1 MQLKPM
7 QSATHK
13 RTLTLGRVLLLWAV
27 AMCAASAA
35 PADLAPDRADVL
47 YHRYEG
53 DGATIDGPALLVR
66 KRIGKQF
73 AVSGKYYVDS
83 ITSASVD
90 VVATASPY
98 TEERKESG
106 LGLEYVHGKTRV
118 TAGLST
124 SDENDFTA
132 RSAALTVSQDIFGD
146 LTTVTMSYARGD
158 DEVRRR
164 GDANFVENA
173 DRQIYALA
181 ISQIVTKDLILGLTF
196 EGISDEGFLNNPY
209 RQVRY
214 LDPTSA
220 RGFEYQFE
228 RYPNTRTSAA
238 VALRARYFLDY
249 RAAVYSE
256 YRYFSDTWDITAHTA
271 EIGYT
276 HPWKDRFIFDA
287 KLRSYSQNQANF
299 YSDLFSRVDEQ
310 NFLARDK
317 ELSTFSNLTL
327 RLGVTYQFASTGW
340 GLLDRGSV
348 NVTYDRIQF
357 DYDNFRNVPAGGPA
371 GEEPLFAFGA
381 DVVQVYFSFWY

>member
-1 MQLKPM
+1 MNDTAYNFAPTIRH
-7 QSATHK
+7 A
-13 RTLTLGRVLLLWAV
+13 LLLAV
-27 AMCAASAA
+27 AVLCAFDATA
-35 PADLAPDRADVL
+35 ADLAPDRADLL

-83 ITSASVD
+83 VTSASVD

-98 TEERKESG
+98 TEERKEAG
-106 LGLEYVHGKTRV
+106 VGVEYVNGKTRV
-118 TAGLST
+118 TAGLSS

-132 RSAALTVSQDIFGD
+132 RSAAITISQDIFGD
-146 LTTVTMSYARGD
+146 LTTVTMSYGRGD
-158 DEVRRR
+158 DEVHRR
-164 GDANFVENA
+164 GDDNFSADV
-173 DRQIYALA
+173 DRQIYGLG
-181 ISQIVTKDLILGLTF
+181 ISQIVTKDLIMGLTF
-196 EGISDEGFLNNPY
+196 EGITDEGFLNNPY

-214 LDPTSA
+214 ADPTSE

-238 VALRARYFLDY
+238 VALRARYYLDY

-276 HPWKDRFIFDA
+276 HPWKDRFIFDV
-287 KLRSYSQNQANF
+287 KLRGYRQNEANF
-299 YSDLFSRVDEQ
+299 YRDIFARIDEQ

-317 ELSTFSNLTL
+317 ELSSFSNRTL
-327 RLGVTYQFASTGW
+327 RLGVTYLFAQNGW
-340 GLLDRGSV
+340 GILDRGSV

-371 GEEPLFAFGA
+371 GEEPLFAFDA
-381 DVVQVYFSFWY
+381 DVVQVYLSFWY